1 MLNNYFLLL
10 SLKCC
15 LSDRHCK
22 DITISDLFQRFSPKF
37 LRVVATG
44 QAIYDKT
51 RKMPR
56 FLSHQHG
63 LLAGPKPSL
72 AYATRCAQGR
82 QDRRRHRC
90 DDLHNPLKSLFLR
103 HNRLID
109 LMVLKIWVR
118 NFVSPQR
125 HGVTEFYLNLCTE
138 FSVSLSLCGFTIPL
152 INRPRPA

>member
-1 MLNNYFLLL
+1 MFGWIDSTLRNIDGVL
-10 SLKCC
+10 
-15 LSDRHCK
+15 
-22 DITISDLFQRFSPKF
+22 IQRFSPKF

-90 DDLHNPLKSLFLR
+90 DNLHNPLKSLFLS
-103 HNRLID
+103 HTLLI
-109 LMVLKIWVR
+109 LMVSKLMGESR
-118 NFVSPQR
+118 SPR
-125 HGVTEFYLNLCTE
+125 PPFYL
-138 FSVSLSLCGFTIPL
+138 
-152 INRPRPA
+152 